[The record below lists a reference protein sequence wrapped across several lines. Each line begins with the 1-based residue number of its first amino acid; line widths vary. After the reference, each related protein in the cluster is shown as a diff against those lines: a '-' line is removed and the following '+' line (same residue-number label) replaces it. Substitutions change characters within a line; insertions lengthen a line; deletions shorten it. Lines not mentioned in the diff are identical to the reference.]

1 MGIKASMILVENP
14 NKFRN
19 DKELLNLLL
28 LENYKY
34 IEDTSFE
41 KCMYP
46 RDNSINIAY
55 YKNCI
60 VICDDFQLTE
70 QTIRPS
76 IHPIERSLM
85 KRFPQSE
92 IISLMCQSISN
103 GHAYSIVKA
112 NKTIRVKK
120 LDADK
125 FYFEKGKPVEQEQNI
140 YSRKTLKNGVIGWIS
155 DYDPDVL
162 LLEDQLMEE
171 FTFGIAS
178 RLLGFELFGS
188 DNNDYFMYE
197 LPFKKYLYKE
207 PETFTDKLKS
217 LFTRS

>member
-1 MGIKASMILVENP
+1 MGIKASMILIENP
-14 NKFRN
+14 NNFNN
-19 DKELLNLLL
+19 DKSLLNFLHLKD
-28 LENYKY
+28 YKY
-34 IEDTSFE
+34 SGDTTFE
-41 KCMYP
+41 QCMYP

-85 KRFPQSE
+85 QWFPQSE
-92 IISLMCQSISN
+92 IISLMCHSVSN

-112 NKTIRVKK
+112 NRTIRVKK

-125 FYFEKGKPVEQEQNI
+125 FYFEKGKPLEQEKKI
-140 YSRKTLKNGVIGWIS
+140 YDKKTMKGSVIGWVS
-155 DYDPDVL
+155 DYNPDEML
-162 LLEDQLMEE
+162 SEDQLMEE

-178 RLLGFELFGS
+178 RLLGFELFS
-188 DNNDYFMYE
+188 SNNDDYFMYE
-197 LPFKKYLYKE
+197 LPFKKYIYQKPKTLTE
-207 PETFTDKLKS
+207 IVMG
-217 LFTRS
+217 LFKK